1 MSVRRRMVRERL
13 AGRVARR
20 PDAVAAT
27 EVTNPQAVA
36 LSMAIP
42 LTVAAGCAYSALHP
56 PWDDD
61 DGQWAAGLL
70 LLIPFEFVRAL
81 AISIVGDTFARWQ
94 NARQATRQVLFSLA
108 ILAGIVLAVAFAK
121 MSLRD
126 LFAVLASPATWK
138 ILLPPTAIIVA
149 DAVISVRFFR
159 GDPQRASA
167 RMQAVADDAA
177 ELLFLSLYP
186 TPLLVAG
193 AYAGLLAL
201 QAHGVAIAAWVPPVG
216 AASLRA
222 LALYY
227 AAAYFVLKA
236 VVAARVY
243 TAAFNRSGVRLFG
256 GEWVRLLLSKAG
268 ERQRDRADEQAK
280 VLRRRRML
288 AGEAPD

>member
-1 MSVRRRMVRERL
+1 MVRERL
-13 AGRVARR
+13 AGRVARGQ
-20 PDAVAAT
+20 DAVAA
-27 EVTNPQAVA
+27 EPTNPQAVA

-42 LTVAAGCAYSALHP
+42 LTVAAGCVYSALNP

-61 DGQWAAGLL
+61 DGEWAAGLL

-81 AISIVGDTFARWQ
+81 VISIVGDTFARWQ
-94 NARQATRQVLFSLA
+94 NARQATRDLLLSLS
-108 ILAGIVLAVAFAK
+108 ILVGILLVGAAAK
-121 MSLRD
+121 TSLHD
-126 LFAVLASPATWK
+126 LFAALASPATWK

-149 DAVISVRFFR
+149 DAVISVRFFG

-177 ELLFLSLYP
+177 QLLFLSLYP

-201 QAHGVAIAAWVPPVG
+201 QSHGFAMAAWVPPAG

-227 AAAYFVLKA
+227 AAGYFVLKA
-236 VVAARVY
+236 LVVARVH

-256 GEWVRLLLSKAG
+256 GEWVRLLLSKAR
-268 ERQRDRADEQAK
+268 ERERDRAEESAK
-280 VLRRRRML
+280 VLRRRRIL
-288 AGEAPD
+288 AGAAPE